1 MEPPPEPQ
9 YDDGKTQLAS
19 IPKEYDIFI
28 KIIAIEEEGNAT
40 IF

>member
-1 MEPPPEPQ
+1 MEPPPEPH
-9 YDDGKTQLAS
+9 YNNGETQLAS

-28 KIIAIEEEGNAT
+28 KIIAIEEEGNAI